1 MPFFIPVFRD
11 VSGGGCQN
19 PYLFGKN
26 FNLLGFFEKKIP
38 NPPTPQNFSFIQENL
53 NPLLKKF
60 LDTPL
65 PVSSSTA
72 LEKDNNI

>member
-53 NPLLKKF
+53 NPLLKKISGYAPACF
-60 LDTPL
+60 IIDRTR
-65 PVSSSTA
+65 
-72 LEKDNNI
+72 KR